1 MAAALAARRRRAALL
16 AGLLLWAT
24 RTVAAQATP
33 LLTPARRDF
42 GAESIRYEVVHAQLA
57 PSYITLPW
65 VLGNRQLFFFEA
77 GIAPHLALGWRGA
90 ALVATPSIVLR
101 MFDDST
107 NSAPI
112 KTPSFMPHVAFYYWG
127 RPLPQRPGAL
137 HLLALTAG
145 HHSNG
150 QSGAFLKPDSSGP
163 NTTDGSFSTNFL
175 QLSYHWV
182 FRQRGHV
189 GSVQVAYR
197 HHLPINEDV
206 ELRSAAG
213 TNQYGRRRLLVSVA
227 GLVPFLPEQRPPLG
241 LVPSIDAY
249 YILDRHFQGAPGASW
264 KRLGVSLTLTRVF
277 QLDEPLGVFVNYY
290 SGQDYYNIWYKQR
303 LRVLRGGIA
312 LTSITSFRRP

>member
-1 MAAALAARRRRAALL
+1 MAFHRAALL
-16 AGLLLWAT
+16 AILVLPAA
-24 RTVAAQATP
+24 RSVAAQATP
-33 LLTPARRDF
+33 LLAPARPDF
-42 GAESIRYEVVHAQLA
+42 AAESIRYEIVHAQLA

-65 VLGNRQLFFFEA
+65 ALGARQLFFFEA

-90 ALVATPSIVLR
+90 AFVATPSIVLR

-112 KTPSFMPHVAFYYWG
+112 KTPSFMPHVTFYFWG

-137 HLLALTAG
+137 HLISLTLG

-150 QSGAFLKPDSSGP
+150 QSGPFLAADSSGP

-182 FRQRGHV
+182 FQQRGHV

-197 HHLPINEDV
+197 LHLPINEDA
-206 ELRSAAG
+206 ELRSASG

-227 GLVPFLPEQRPPLG
+227 GLVPFLPHQRPPLG
-241 LVPSIDAY
+241 LVPSLDAF
-249 YILDRHFQGAPGASW
+249 YILDRHFQGYPRASW
-264 KRLGVSLTLTRVF
+264 SRLGISATLTRVF
-277 QLDEPLGVFVNYY
+277 PLDEPLGVFVNYY
-290 SGQDYYNIWYKQR
+290 HGQDYYNIWYKQR
-303 LRVLRGGIA
+303 LSVLRAGIA
-312 LTSITSFRRP
+312 LTSITSFHRP